1 MKLTTP
7 TPREPDTVEGPAS
20 EVKDWFFPPEDVERA
35 VLEYINTLSKYAAQ
49 QPSGRPLSL
58 NDAPSALDRSAAIAY
73 MNSASKWQAFYE
85 SEIGLREAYAHV
97 LRAGLE
103 RMRSFVA
110 YAHKGKVN
118 GLTEAQFSRLQEYEY
133 RLGVAEAEMAVL
145 KALSKEQQRI
155 FAAASRNL
163 TGAIAQ

>member
-7 TPREPDTVEGPAS
+7 TPRALAEKSAAE
-20 EVKDWFFPPEDVERA
+20 DWFFPPKEVEEKVKA
-35 VLEYINTLSKYAAQ
+35 YISKLSQFVAP
-49 QPSGRPLSL
+49 QPDGRPLSL
-58 NDAPSALDRSAAIAY
+58 NDAPDALDRSASIAY

-85 SEIGLREAYAHV
+85 TEIGLREAYAQV
-97 LRAGLE
+97 LRTGLE

-110 YAHKGKVN
+110 FAHKGKVS
-118 GLTEAQFSRLQEYEY
+118 GLSEAQFSELQKYEY
-133 RLGVAEAEMAVL
+133 DLGMVEAEVAVL
-145 KALSKEQQRI
+145 KALSKEQQRT